1 MVDPEKV
8 DFAREMAEASATVIR
23 PYFDRPDLEVDQ
35 KDDATPVTEADRRA
49 EEILR
54 ERILARYPEH
64 GIIGEEFGAENEDAE
79 FVWTLDPID
88 GTISFVSGCPLFG
101 TLIGLL
107 HEGAPVLG
115 LIHQPVTGQLCLG
128 TGDRTTLNDRPVRV
142 RAVAG
147 LSEATML
154 VTDVHNVERYRD
166 RRRFDRLVDEVRLFR
181 TWGDCYGYLL
191 VASGRADVMLDPI
204 MHTWDIVPLVPII
217 RGAGG
222 AITSWDG
229 SDPLA
234 ADSCVAAAPGL
245 HAAVVERLNAQPQSE
260 EER

>member
-1 MVDPEKV
+1 MVEAEHV
-8 DFAREMAEASATVIR
+8 RFARELAETAASVIR
-23 PYFDRPDLEVDQ
+23 PYFDRPDFAVDV
-35 KDDATPVTEADRRA
+35 KDDATPVTEADRRT
-49 EEILR
+49 EEVLR
-54 ERILARYPEH
+54 DRIRARFPEH
-64 GIIGEEFGAENEDAE
+64 GIIGEEFGAQNEDAE

-107 HEGAPVLG
+107 HEGEPVLG
-115 LIHQPVTGQLCLG
+115 LIQQPVTGQLCLG

-142 RAVAG
+142 REVSE
-147 LSEATML
+147 LSEATLL

-166 RRRFDRLVDEVRLFR
+166 RRRFDRLVDEARLFR

-204 MHTWDIVPLVPII
+204 MHTWDIVPLIPIV

-222 AITSWDG
+222 VITSWQG
-229 SDPLA
+229 GDPLG
-234 ADSCVAAAPGL
+234 ADSCIAATPRL
-245 HAAVVERLNAQPQSE
+245 HPRIVERLNADPESE